1 MHMYLKR
8 RLIFLDLLVGLGGAL
23 VLFLLLSM
31 SSLEINEYGL
41 DYSSI
46 SKKVQAFTIYSD
58 WSEALQR
65 RNPLFGFRA
74 LFY

>member
-1 MHMYLKR
+1 MHTYVSRK
-8 RLIFLDLLVGLGGAL
+8 LIILDLLIGLGGAL
-23 VLFLLLSM
+23 VLFLLFSM

-58 WSEALQR
+58 WSKAL
-65 RNPLFGFRA
+65 
-74 LFY
+74 

>member
-1 MHMYLKR
+1 
-8 RLIFLDLLVGLGGAL
+8 
-23 VLFLLLSM
+23 M

-58 WSEALQR
+58 WSKAL
-65 RNPLFGFRA
+65 
-74 LFY
+74 

>member
-1 MHMYLKR
+1 MHTYVSRK
-8 RLIFLDLLVGLGGAL
+8 LIILDLLIGLGGAL
-23 VLFLLLSM
+23 VLFLLFSM

-58 WSEALQR
+58 
-65 RNPLFGFRA
+65 
-74 LFY
+74 